1 MRSGRDRKD
10 LSDLAPSER
19 PATVAIVPGAM
30 TSVAILGLGAM
41 GRAMKARLDD
51 VGASPTG
58 WERRDGGAALGAAVS
73 AAELVLVMVSDDGAL
88 RDVVERTLPHAR
100 PDTLFV
106 DMGTSGVTAA
116 RDVAGRLSGAGHRF
130 LDVPVSGTVGPARR
144 GELLGFA
151 GGAEADLARA
161 RPVLDRLCRRI
172 IHAGPVGQGQ
182 ALKVVVNGLGAH
194 HLVAFAS
201 MLALGER
208 AGVSREALVDAFTD
222 GAFASPSYVGK
233 KPRVLARRYDA
244 PDFSLRLTKK
254 DARLAR
260 ELAEAAQLALPAL
273 EAVAGEIDRG
283 VEAGLGEEDL
293 FALEKLYP
301 R

>member
-1 MRSGRDRKD
+1 MSH
-10 LSDLAPSER
+10 PR
-19 PATVAIVPGAM
+19 PVTAL
-30 TSVAILGLGAM
+30 LGLGAM
-41 GRAMKARLDD
+41 GRAMRSRLDET
-51 VGASPTG
+51 AEPSAQAARA
-58 WERRDGGAALGAAVS
+58 WERKRGAAALAEAVTGAGI
-73 AAELVLVMVSDDGAL
+73 VLVMVSDDHAL
-88 RDVVERTLPHAR
+88 LDVLAAAAPHAA
-100 PDTLFV
+100 PGTIFV
-106 DMGTSGVTAA
+106 DMGTSGVSAARTAA
-116 RDVAGRLSGAGHRF
+116 ERLAATGHRF
-130 LDVPVSGTVGPARR
+130 VDVPVSGTVGPARR

-151 GGAEADLARA
+151 GGSAEDLAGA

-172 IHAGPVGQGQ
+172 IHAGGVGQGQ

-260 ELAEAAQLALPAL
+260 ELAEQAKLALPAL